1 MEETGRGHA
10 TPHVLV
16 RFMTHFREDDPAIR
30 RIGLIIERELQEG
43 MRREILSA
51 VRRAVRVR
59 LDEYVRLVMLLSRS
73 NPDHVNREESL
84 YTTL

>member
-1 MEETGRGHA
+1 
-10 TPHVLV
+10 
-16 RFMTHFREDDPAIR
+16 MTHFREDDPAIR

-59 LDEYVRLVMLLSRS
+59 LDE
-73 NPDHVNREESL
+73 
-84 YTTL
+84 

>member
-59 LDEYVRLVMLLSRS
+59 MDEYVCPVMLLSRS
-73 NPDHVNREESL
+73 NPDTSSREESL